1 MGRVFPYPGDE
12 PKKINTQ
19 IKTTVITSGAGF
31 AKDAENI
38 RRDWKRVLGAVS
50 QKIP

>member
-1 MGRVFPYPGDE
+1 MFYRNE
-12 PKKINTQ
+12 KQLRKIETWLR
-19 IKTTVITSGAGF
+19 THPEEGF